1 MTWQLTHS
9 KGPGRRHETHERRDA
24 VDELKTALAGRS
36 SSGLA
41 PSSTSVFAPR
51 PLRCHAV
58 IILYD
63 AHDYRWSRSPGVS
76 ESQPIA
82 KAQPR
87 VRLRLRRR
95 LIEIHVPAHPPT
107 SKRPH
112 KFDETLF
119 RLRRPLLLSS
129 ARIRSSA
136 SLRGEATPNPR
147 RSLGDRRSTD
157 AGEVRRRRSVA
168 AKMRTGELAAVIHC
182 YPTQMEVIQGA
193 PQRPLGDA

>member
-1 MTWQLTHS
+1 MTWQITHS
-9 KGPGRRHETHERRDA
+9 RGPGRRHEN
-24 VDELKTALAGRS
+24 
-36 SSGLA
+36 
-41 PSSTSVFAPR
+41 APR
-51 PLRCHAV
+51 RFSCHAV
-58 IILYD
+58 IILYE

-87 VRLRLRRR
+87 VRPRLRRR

-112 KFDETLF
+112 KLDETLF
-119 RLRRPLLLSS
+119 RLRRALQLSS

-136 SLRGEATPNPR
+136 SLRRGHARP
-147 RSLGDRRSTD
+147 LGDRRSRD
-157 AGEVRRRRSVA
+157 AREVRRRRCVA
-168 AKMRTGELAAVIHC
+168 AKTTTGELAAMIHC

-193 PQRPLGDA
+193 SQRPPGDA